1 MVEDVRGLI
10 ATLLVLAAACG
21 RSTPVRYPD
30 APGQENP
37 SPPTPETPEPPKP
50 APSPFTLNL
59 PPPPPPPICQVTA
72 SEQFTLPPRER
83 RPIDVLFVIDD
94 SCSME
99 NDQRALADNF
109 EAFFSAF
116 RSYQVDFHLGAVTT
130 DMNDPLRSGRLVAPF
145 LTQATP
151 NLNTRFSEMV
161 RVGIM
166 GSAIERGLLA
176 ARTALREPLLSGANR
191 GFLRDDADLALVF
204 LGDEDDQSSLDIT
217 VFGNALEDLKRSTT
231 VTVGTII
238 VGRCNPALVSDWRLV
253 QFARRFNTRGITRL
267 CTSAYADTLKSI
279 AGRIV
284 DGRCTVPLKHE
295 LDELRLVHVTVNGQP
310 ATYRKDPPDGAF
322 PFGSLEVSPCP
333 EGGGVVE
340 LTYEDCYFPSP

>member
-1 MVEDVRGLI
+1 MVGSVRAVI
-10 ATLLVLAAACG
+10 TTLVVLAAACG

-30 APGQENP
+30 VPGEENP
-37 SPPTPETPEPPKP
+37 STPSPEVPDASTP
-50 APSPFTLNL
+50 APAPWTLNL
-59 PPPPPPPICQVTA
+59 PPPPPPPVCAVTET
-72 SEQFTLPPRER
+72 EQFTLPPHER

-109 EAFFSAF
+109 DAFFGAF
-116 RSYQVDFHLGAVTT
+116 RQYQVDFHLGAVTT

-145 LTQATP
+145 LTPTTP
-151 NLNTRFSEMV
+151 ELNTRFSEMV
-161 RVGIM
+161 RVGIQ

-176 ARTALREPLLSGANR
+176 AWRSLQEPLASGANQ
-191 GFLRDDADLALVF
+191 GFLRADADFALVF

-217 VFGNALEDLKRSTT
+217 DFGNWLEELKQQTNI
-231 VTVGTII
+231 TVGSIV
-238 VGRCNPALVSDWRLV
+238 VGRCSPALVTDWRLV
-253 QFARRFNTRGITRL
+253 QFARRFNTRGVTRL

-284 DGRCTVPLKHE
+284 DSRCTVPLRHT
-295 LDELRLVHVTVNGQP
+295 LDELRLVHVTVNGAP
-310 ATYRKDPPDGAF
+310 ATYRVDPPDGAF

-333 EGGGVVE
+333 EAGGEVV
-340 LTYEDCYFPSP
+340 LTYEDCFFATP